1 MPDRL
6 THTLPASAIP
16 DSMGFYSQ
24 ALTRSRQCATTA
36 LVMNQAFASAASPHR
51 QRQARQF
58 APALL
63 AALATLAL
71 IGCPASTPI
80 NLPVFSDEVRD
91 LNFQAGQTIRPVE
104 LPPATGGNG
113 TLSYS
118 LRPEVPGLTFDRLSR
133 TLSGT
138 PTTAGSYSM
147 TYEARD
153 QNLKTARLLF
163 DINVAQSS
171 PIGSILSAVAV
182 GDAAGVLRL
191 ADMPEPGGGPAV
203 SVSGNRI
210 LVAGGSI
217 FLDVA
222 PVAGATAEKLL
233 ISLGGE
239 SSGYYEIDLPRPAS
253 SYRLV
258 GQVPF
263 SFDPAADRTCI
274 AVTAVDRNGASG
286 PVDCFTVIMRHEGA
300 GLPVASGDVE
310 VTLSWDSDAD
320 LDLHVADPTG
330 AEVFYGSTVV
340 DSGGVL
346 DLEAGYPCGGDIVR
360 NEHTAWALGSPP
372 PGIYEVRVS
381 HYLSCEAPET
391 NYVVSIYNHG
401 RRTTFS
407 GTFTG
412 SGGNSARGTGRVIAQ
427 FEVAGDGTPP
437 RRPNSLSFT
446 YRGSGDQVFV
456 LNPDGE
462 VLDDTVYSLHLGD
475 SSPEVYVIAT
485 AGNRHMEH
493 RVELLDRRKAT
504 AQDRAAVQD
513 GQPASRPAAGEV
525 SPRLQRI
532 TAFNNF
538 NDGPPVW
545 EGSADPAHSQ
555 AVGARPAVAVGDRVS
570 FFDLVDE
577 VLVPATV
584 RRVVTDGSTSVAL
597 WVADR
602 EWADTCASRGD
613 CVTGEMVNAVADRF
627 LRSGSSNDIY
637 DWVSTIFGDPW
648 GPHDVPVLIP
658 PEAGGE
664 IHIFLFDIE
673 NDGYPTGPRIV
684 GYFSRLHNLLRQP
697 DHPLIQYS
705 LERLAFFL
713 DSPWLAT
720 AEGDSW
726 EVTDRRPS
734 VILGTLAHEFQHM
747 IHYYQKPVVRGAIS
761 ETWLNEQASEV
772 AEDLVADKLMIDG
785 PRAVAYH
792 DPGAGEPEN
801 RSGRLPGYNLYN
813 DIQVSAWDGYLANY
827 SINYAFGAYLAR
839 NYGGA
844 ALFSDIVQSDRHGV
858 GAIEGAVRNQD
869 HDESFLDLLTN
880 WGAANLLSDNTAAP
894 APYQYNTGTWRTS
907 HTGGT
912 EFRLGSINLYNYVYA
927 PGRLA
932 RPGPY
937 LHPLATFNDLT
948 QPPHSNRYTTLGRN
962 SGTIRLRVSAPSDS
976 RITVVV
982 KA

>member
-1 MPDRL
+1 MK
-6 THTLPASAIP
+6 
-16 DSMGFYSQ
+16 Q
-24 ALTRSRQCATTA
+24 AVT
-36 LVMNQAFASAASPHR
+36 SAASPHR
-51 QRQARQF
+51 QRHIRPF
-58 APALL
+58 APAPLAVL
-63 AALATLAL
+63 AALAL

-80 NLPVFSDEVRD
+80 NDLPNLPVFSDEVPN
-91 LNFQAGQTIRPVE
+91 LSFQVGQTTRPVV
-104 LPPATGGNG
+104 LPPATGGSG
-113 TLSYS
+113 TLTYS
-118 LRPEVPGLTFDRLSR
+118 LRPGVPGLTFDQQSR

-138 PTTAGSYSM
+138 PTITGTYSM

-153 QNLKTARLLF
+153 QNRKTARLLF

-171 PIGSILSAVAV
+171 LIGSILSAVAV
-182 GDAAGVLRL
+182 GNTTGVLRL
-191 ADMPEPGGGPAV
+191 ADMPEPSGGPAV
-203 SVSGNRI
+203 SVSGNRV

-233 ISLGGE
+233 VSLGGE
-239 SSGYYEIDLPRPAS
+239 RFGYYEIDLPRPAF

-263 SFDPAADRTCI
+263 NFDPALDRACI
-274 AVTAVDRNGASG
+274 AVSAIDASG
-286 PVDCFTVIMRHEGA
+286 ATGPADCFTVILRHEGA
-300 GLPVASGDVE
+300 GLPVASGDIE

-360 NEHTAWALGSPP
+360 NEHIAWAQGSPP

-381 HYLSCEAPET
+381 HYLSCDAPET

-412 SGGNSARGTGRVIAQ
+412 PGGDSARGTGRMIAQ
-427 FEVAGDGTPP
+427 FEVADDGPP
-437 RRPNSLSFT
+437 PPRPNSLSST

-462 VLDDTVYSLHLGD
+462 VLDETVYSLHLGD
-475 SSPEVYVIAT
+475 SSAEVYVIAT

-493 RVELLDRRKAT
+493 RVEVLDRRKIS
-504 AQDRAAVQD
+504 AQDRAAAQL
-513 GQPASRPAAGEV
+513 ASRPPADEV
-525 SPRLQRI
+525 SPRLQWI

-538 NDGPPVW
+538 GDGPPVW
-545 EGSADPAHSQ
+545 EGSLDPSHRQ
-555 AVGARPAVAVGDRVS
+555 TVGARPTASEGDRLS
-570 FFDLVDE
+570 FFDAVDE
-577 VLVPATV
+577 IKVSATL
-584 RRVVTDGSTSVAL
+584 RKVVTDGATTVAL
-597 WVADR
+597 WVADQ
-602 EWADTCASRGD
+602 EWGPACSSRGD
-613 CVTGEMVNAVADRF
+613 CVTGEMVDAVAQRF
-627 LRSGSSNDIY
+627 LRPGSGNDIY

-648 GPHDVPVLIP
+648 GPHDIPVLIP
-658 PEAGGE
+658 PEAADE
-664 IHIFLFDIE
+664 IHIFLYDIA

-684 GYFSRLHNLLRQP
+684 GYFWSLHQRLRQP
-697 DHPLIQYS
+697 DHPLLQHS

-720 AEGDSW
+720 ADGDTW
-726 EVTDRRPS
+726 EVTDRRPG
-734 VILGTLAHEFQHM
+734 VMLGTLAHEFQHM
-747 IHYYQKPVVRGAIS
+747 IHFYQKPVVRGAIS

-772 AEDLVADKLMIDG
+772 AEDLIADKLMING
-785 PRAVAYH
+785 PRAVAY
-792 DPGAGEPEN
+792 DDSSAGDPEN
-801 RSGRLPGYNLYN
+801 LRGRLPGYNLYN
-813 DIQVSAWDGYLANY
+813 DIQVSTWDGYLANY

-844 ALFSDIVQSDRHGV
+844 ALFSDIVQSARHGV
-858 GAIEGAVRNQD
+858 GAIEGAVRNQG
-869 HDESFLDLLTN
+869 HDVSFLELLVN
-880 WGAANLLSDNTAAP
+880 WGAATLLSDNTDAP
-894 APYQYNTGTWRTS
+894 APYQYNTGSWRTS
-907 HTGGT
+907 YTGGT
-912 EFRLGSINLYNYVYA
+912 AFRLGAINLYNYVYA

-937 LHPLATFNDLT
+937 LHPLPTFNDLT

-962 SGTIRLRVSAPSDS
+962 SGTIRLRVTAESDS
-976 RITVVV
+976 RITVVA
-982 KA
+982 KE